1 MIDIVKKVQQAA
13 GKILKQQASVP
24 MRLYF
29 PIVSDG
35 VLCASCCLAGALT
48 ITGMNLLHKGR
59 PITKKTTLGAV
70 GTVCAGTM
78 ILGGA
83 ILYLHGDS
91 FAEPIQKVSTA
102 AEKVAD
108 GDFTVEI
115 PKNEDPVVVTEY
127 EDLQKNFN
135 KMTSQLNGM
144 DYMRKDF
151 MSNVSHEFKTPIAA
165 ISGFCELLED
175 DNISPDEQKE
185 YLGIIKEES
194 ERLSHLCG
202 NMLRMSRLDNT
213 TILTRKEK
221 VQVDEQL
228 RRAVILLDEKY
239 PNRAEDIDVELEPMT
254 LETDPDL
261 LEQIWIN
268 LLDNAVKYSEPGNA
282 IRVTGKNEGPLLVIS
297 VANEGAGI
305 PEEQRKHIFDKFYQG
320 DASHK
325 KEGNGLGLSIVKR
338 IVELL
343 QGSITCESE
352 EGKETVFTVRI

>member
-1 MIDIVKKVQQAA
+1 MKDLVKEAEQALGKV
-13 GKILKQQASVP
+13 LKQKVSIP
-24 MRLYF
+24 MKLYF
-29 PIVSDG
+29 PVVSTG
-35 VLCASCCLAGALT
+35 VLCTACCLGGALT
-48 ITGMNLLHKGR
+48 AGSIELFHKGK
-59 PITKKTTLGAV
+59 ITKKTILGAV
-70 GTVCAGTM
+70 GAVCTVTM
-78 ILGGA
+78 GLGGT

-91 FAEPIQKVSTA
+91 FAKPIQDVSDA
-102 AEKVAD
+102 AQKVAD
-108 GDFTVEI
+108 GDFTAKV
-115 PKNEDPVVVTEY
+115 PDNQDAVVVTEY
-127 EDLQKNFN
+127 EDLSKNFN
-135 KMTSQLNGM
+135 KMTDQLNGM

-175 DNISPDEQKE
+175 DNVSPDEQKE

-213 TILTRKEK
+213 TILTRKEPVK
-221 VQVDEQL
+221 VDEQL

-239 PNRAEDIDVELEPMT
+239 PDRAEDISVELEPMT

-268 LLDNAVKYSEPGNA
+268 LLDNAVKYSDPGDA
-282 IRVTGKNEGPLLVIS
+282 IRVTAKHEGPILVIS
-297 VANEGAGI
+297 ISDDGLGI
-305 PEEQRKHIFDKFYQG
+305 DSEKQKHIFDKFYQG

-343 QGSITCESE
+343 NGTITCESKD
-352 EGKETVFTVRI
+352 GKGSTFTVRI

>member
-1 MIDIVKKVQQAA
+1 MTDLVKKIEQSL
-13 GKILKQQASVP
+13 GKVLKQKVSVP

-29 PIVSDG
+29 PVVSTG
-35 VLCASCCLAGALT
+35 VLCTACCLAGGATLA
-48 ITGMNLLHKGR
+48 GLKVFHKG
-59 PITKKTTLGAV
+59 PISQKTILGAV
-70 GTVCAGTM
+70 GAVCTVTM
-78 ILGGA
+78 GLGGT

-91 FAEPIQKVSTA
+91 FAEPIQKVSNA
-102 AEKVAD
+102 AQKVAD
-108 GDFTVEI
+108 GDFTVQI
-115 PKNEDPVVVTEY
+115 PESSDPVTVTEY

-135 KMTSQLNGM
+135 KMTEQLNGM

-175 DNISPDEQKE
+175 DNVSPEEQKE

-213 TILTRKEK
+213 TILTRKEP

-239 PNRAEDIDVELEPMT
+239 PDRAEDIEVELEPMT

-268 LLDNAVKYSEPGNA
+268 LLDNAVKYSNPGDA
-282 IRVTGKNEGPLLVIS
+282 IRVISRTEGPILVIS
-297 VANEGAGI
+297 ISDDGVGI
-305 PEEQRKHIFDKFYQG
+305 SPEKREHIFDKFYQG

-343 QGSITCESE
+343 HGSISCESE
-352 EGKETVFTVRI
+352 EGKGTTFTVKI

>member
-1 MIDIVKKVQQAA
+1 MTDLVKKIEQSL
-13 GKILKQQASVP
+13 GKALKQQISIP

-29 PIVSDG
+29 PVVSTG
-35 VLCASCCLAGALT
+35 VLCTACCLAGGATLA
-48 ITGMNLLHKGR
+48 GLKVFHKG
-59 PITKKTTLGAV
+59 PISQKTILGAV
-70 GTVCAGTM
+70 GAVCTVTM
-78 ILGGA
+78 GLGGI

-91 FAEPIQKVSTA
+91 FAEPIHEVSNA
-102 AEKVAD
+102 AQKVAD
-108 GDFTVEI
+108 GDFTVQI
-115 PKNEDPVVVTEY
+115 PESSDLVTVSEY

-135 KMTSQLNGM
+135 KMTEQLNGM

-175 DNISPDEQKE
+175 DNVSPEEQKE

-213 TILTRKEK
+213 TILTRKEP

-239 PNRAEDIDVELEPMT
+239 PDRAEDIEVELEPMT

-268 LLDNAVKYSEPGNA
+268 LLDNAVKYSSPGDA
-282 IRVTGKNEGPLLVIS
+282 IRVTSKHEGPILVIS
-297 VANEGAGI
+297 IADNGAGI
-305 PEEQRKHIFDKFYQG
+305 SPEKQEHIFDKFYQG

-343 QGSITCESE
+343 NGSITCESE
-352 EGKETVFTVRI
+352 EGKGTTFTVRI